1 MPAGVGE
8 RRRLVVDNQP
18 SCQGGPVE
26 RRCDGDQ
33 PCPARLGRRL
43 DGGRPPEPPR
53 GRPGLRDL
61 RREPARVPHG
71 DVFHGAVANRLRRIL
86 DRQAPAGVL
95 VGQDIGVSAKR
106 SSYFVPDLFVASE
119 SALDSGGAALDPAD
133 VRLVVEVISPS
144 NAGRD
149 LVLKRHEYAAV
160 GIPLYWLVEPRKQT
174 LTVLVNGAG
183 GYREQAV
190 FPVGEV
196 YSTEQPFPLTL
207 PLADI
212 F

>member
-1 MPAGVGE
+1 ME
-8 RRRLVVDNQP
+8 NRSRLWITRGSP
-18 SCQGGPVE
+18 
-26 RRCDGDQ
+26 
-33 PCPARLGRRL
+33 RLACGNS
-43 DGGRPPEPPR
+43 R
-53 GRPGLRDL
+53 G
-61 RREPARVPHG
+61 
-71 DVFHGAVANRLRRIL
+71 
-86 DRQAPAGVL
+86 
-95 VGQDIGVSAKR
+95 S
-106 SSYFVPDLFVASE
+106 SSYLVPDLFVATE

-133 VRLVVEVISPS
+133 VLLVVEVISPS

-183 GYREQAV
+183 GYREQV
-190 FPVGEV
+190 VLPVGEV
-196 YSTEQPFPLTL
+196 YRAERPFPLAL

>member
-1 MPAGVGE
+1 MT
-8 RRRLVVDNQP
+8 N
-18 SCQGGPVE
+18 
-26 RRCDGDQ
+26 
-33 PCPARLGRRL
+33 PARPGWGDAWTVDDLQTL
-43 DGGRPPEPPR
+43 PEDDQVYEIFDGS
-53 GRPGLRDL
+53 LL
-61 RREPARVPHG
+61 VSPHA
-71 DVFHGAVANRLRRIL
+71 DVFHGAVANRLRRLL
-86 DRQAPAGVL
+86 DRQAPVGVL

-119 SALDSGGAALDPAD
+119 SALDSGGAALDPAN
-133 VRLVVEVISPS
+133 VLLVVEVISPS

-174 LTVLVNGAG
+174 LTVLVSSAG

-190 FPVGEV
+190 LAVGEV
-196 YSTEQPFPLTL
+196 YRTEQPFPLAL

>member
-1 MPAGVGE
+1 MT
-8 RRRLVVDNQP
+8 N
-18 SCQGGPVE
+18 
-26 RRCDGDQ
+26 
-33 PCPARLGRRL
+33 PARPGWGDAWTVDDLQGL
-43 DGGRPPEPPR
+43 PEDDQVYEIFDGS
-53 GRPGLRDL
+53 LL
-61 RREPARVPHG
+61 VSPHA

-86 DRQAPAGVL
+86 DRQSPAGVL

-106 SSYFVPDLFVASE
+106 SSYFVPDLFVARE
-119 SALDSGGAALDPAD
+119 SALDNGGAALDPAD
-133 VRLVVEVISPS
+133 VLLVVEVISPS

-160 GIPLYWLVEPRKQT
+160 GIPFYWLVEPRKQT
-174 LTVLVNGAG
+174 LSVLVNGAG

-190 FPVGEV
+190 LPVGEV
-196 YSTEQPFPLTL
+196 YRTEQPFPLAL